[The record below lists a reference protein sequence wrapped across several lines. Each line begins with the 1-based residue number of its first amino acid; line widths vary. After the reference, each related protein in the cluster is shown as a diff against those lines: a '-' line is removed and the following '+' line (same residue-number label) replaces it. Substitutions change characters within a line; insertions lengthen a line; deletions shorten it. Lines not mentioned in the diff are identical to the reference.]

1 MTQLP
6 SADPPRESRVWF
18 VTGASRGLG
27 YAFTE
32 AALAAGDRVIAM
44 ARDVS
49 ALEARADAHDGRLV
63 AFPLDVARREDVFD
77 AVDRATA
84 AFGRIDVVVNN
95 AGQLLF
101 GMVEET
107 TEKQAR
113 SHLDTNFFG
122 ALWVTQAVLPVLRA
136 QGCGHVLQVTVA
148 GAGGGSVATG
158 LYGAGKA
165 ALNAV
170 SEALA
175 EEVEP
180 FGIKVTL
187 LEPGPYDTGLGRFG
201 LTTTEPNPAYDGPRA
216 TLEASWA
223 DSPPPPSPDSAA
235 AVVLELVGMV
245 DPPRRLVLGATAYDE
260 TVAEQRKR
268 ADAYTAWGPL
278 SRQGG

>member
-6 SADPPRESRVWF
+6 STGTLYESRVWF
-18 VTGASRGLG
+18 ITGASRGLG
-27 YAFTE
+27 RAFTE
-32 AALAAGDRVIAM
+32 AALGAGDRVVAT

-49 ALEARADAHDGRLV
+49 ALEEQAARHDGRLV
-63 AFPLDVARREDVFD
+63 ALPLDVTRREDVAS
-77 AVDRATA
+77 AVDRALA
-84 AFGRIDVVVNN
+84 AFGRLDVVVNN

-107 TEKQAR
+107 TEEQAR
-113 SHLDTNFFG
+113 NHLDTNFFG
-122 ALWVTQAVLPVLRA
+122 ALWVTQSVLPALRA
-136 QGCGHVLQVTVA
+136 QGGGHILQVTVA
-148 GAGGGSVATG
+148 GAGGGSAATG
-158 LYGAGKA
+158 LYAAGKA

-180 FGIKVTL
+180 LGIKVTL

-201 LTTTEPNPAYDGPRA
+201 LTATEPNPAYDGPRA
-216 TLEASWA
+216 ALEASWA

-235 AVVLELVGMV
+235 AVVLELVGMEQ
-245 DPPRRLVLGATAYDE
+245 PPRRLVLGATAYDE
-260 TVAEQRKR
+260 VVAAHRER
-268 ADAYTAWGPL
+268 ADAYTASGPL